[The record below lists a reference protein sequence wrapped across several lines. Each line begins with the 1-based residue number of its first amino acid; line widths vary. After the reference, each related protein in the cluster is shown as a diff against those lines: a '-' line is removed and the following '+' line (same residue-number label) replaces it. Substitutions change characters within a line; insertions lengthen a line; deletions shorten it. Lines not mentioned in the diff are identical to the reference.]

1 MFKRSYGKKE
11 GTSIARSTPRR
22 SEVSLKDSFSLGA
35 GRSWKRENQK
45 KRERKREDFSTA
57 RKSASLLAF
66 LPSPSYA
73 CSFTLA
79 NSLTLTLFSFFFLPL
94 PSFLSFLP
102 FEKEM
107 KLSSRSILPFLF
119 SLSFLSRIP
128 FSLSLSL
135 YLTLSLKCNSSFD
148 RLHRNPFPFFP
159 FILLLRPSFFTK
171 RSKISSHA
179 RLITAIF
186 SFPCKT
192 EPCGRRFEEIYVY
205 DGTINFVSS
214 TCHCTVES

>member
-35 GRSWKRENQK
+35 GRSWKRENK
-45 KRERKREDFSTA
+45 KKEEREKEKTSRPRVNQLHFWLFFLRLRTLAPLHLQTHSLSPCFLFFPSPPLVSFVPSLREGDEIKFSID
-57 RKSASLLAF
+57 SSVSLLSLF
-66 LPSPSYA
+66 PITY
-73 CSFTLA
+73 SF
-79 NSLTLTLFSFFFLPL
+79 
-94 PSFLSFLP
+94 
-102 FEKEM
+102 
-107 KLSSRSILPFLF
+107 
-119 SLSFLSRIP
+119 
-128 FSLSLSL
+128 LSLSL
-135 YLTLSLKCNSSFD
+135 FLTLSLKCNSSFD

>member
-22 SEVSLKDSFSLGA
+22 SEVSLKDSCSLGA
-35 GRSWKRENQK
+35 GRSWKRENKK

-79 NSLTLTLFSFFFLPL
+79 NSLTLTLFSFFSSSSPR
-94 PSFLSFLP
+94 FLSFLP

-128 FSLSLSL
+128 FSLSLF
-135 YLTLSLKCNSSFD
+135 LTLSLKCNSSFD

>member
-22 SEVSLKDSFSLGA
+22 SEVSLKDSCSLGA
-35 GRSWKRENQK
+35 GRSWKRENKK

-94 PSFLSFLP
+94 PSFPFVPSLREGDEIKFSIDSSVSLLS
-102 FEKEM
+102 
-107 KLSSRSILPFLF
+107 LF
-119 SLSFLSRIP
+119 PITYSF
-128 FSLSLSL
+128 LSLSL
-135 YLTLSLKCNSSFD
+135 FLTLSLKCNSSFD